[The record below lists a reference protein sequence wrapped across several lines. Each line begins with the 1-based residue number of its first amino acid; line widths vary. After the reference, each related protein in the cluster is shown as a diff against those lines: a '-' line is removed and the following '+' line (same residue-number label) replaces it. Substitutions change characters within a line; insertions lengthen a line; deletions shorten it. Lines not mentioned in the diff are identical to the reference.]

1 MLSYFK
7 LYSALAVF
15 RFIIDSTG
23 SGITPVAFQEASQAK
38 HQEQEGGGGESGGSA
53 RRTLLGETC

>member
-7 LYSALAVF
+7 PYSALAVF

-23 SGITPVAFQEASQAK
+23 SGITPLASREATQAK
-38 HQEQEGGGGESGGSA
+38 HQEQEGGGRESGGLA
-53 RRTLLGETC
+53 LRTLLGETC